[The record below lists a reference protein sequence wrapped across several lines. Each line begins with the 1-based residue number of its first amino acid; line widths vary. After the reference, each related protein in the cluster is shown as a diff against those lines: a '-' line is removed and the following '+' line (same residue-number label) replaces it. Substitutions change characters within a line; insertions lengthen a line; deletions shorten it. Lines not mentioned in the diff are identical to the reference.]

1 MNIGFKNLSRLN
13 TEDAAKNEIQAK
25 DIKLNERLNSEIK
38 PFGYL

>member
-25 DIKLNERLNSEIK
+25 DIEAK
-38 PFGYL
+38 